1 MGILYKSKS
10 KIHCQCELK
19 FGTGTYKNIY
29 ENMEKDPEFK
39 YICPKCDGQKNDG
52 GVRSLSFEKKKKK
65 KTQDLQKRKNLKYI
79 NNSAIINENSLPS
92 KKNFYEEDEEP
103 KIYIGQT

>member
-1 MGILYKSKS
+1 M
-10 KIHCQCELK
+10 
-19 FGTGTYKNIY
+19 
-29 ENMEKDPEFK
+29 
-39 YICPKCDGQKNDG
+39 
-52 GVRSLSFEKKKKK
+52 SFEKKKKK
-65 KTQDLQKRKNLKYI
+65 KTQDLQKRKNIKYI